1 MPRYWVGHGIM
12 GKKPFISLSP
22 LKLAIKRAIN
32 AFGYDLVPYYQHLPR
47 MWSGNGEFLK
57 LADHIRSRTLVPPER
72 LFVLYQL
79 ACYVAAKEDA
89 LAEVGVF
96 KGGTAHLVAS
106 VRPDRPLHLFDTF
119 EGLPETDPEVD
130 RHRTGDF
137 SDTSLEGVKAFL
149 SGHRNV
155 HFHKGFFPDTA
166 GPVAD
171 NKFCLVHVDVD
182 IYQSVRDC
190 LEFFYPRLVS
200 GGFMVFDDYE
210 GKNCPGVR
218 KAIDEFLVDKP
229 EVQIATA
236 PFQCMI
242 LKA

>member
-1 MPRYWVGHGIM
+1 M
-12 GKKPFISLSP
+12 
-22 LKLAIKRAIN
+22 
-32 AFGYDLVPYYQHLPR
+32 
-47 MWSGNGEFLK
+47 
-57 LADHIRSRTLVPPER
+57 
-72 LFVLYQL
+72 
-79 ACYVAAKEDA
+79 
-89 LAEVGVF
+89 
-96 KGGTAHLVAS
+96 
-106 VRPDRPLHLFDTF
+106 
-119 EGLPETDPEVD
+119 
-130 RHRTGDF
+130 
-137 SDTSLEGVKAFL
+137 
-149 SGHRNV
+149 